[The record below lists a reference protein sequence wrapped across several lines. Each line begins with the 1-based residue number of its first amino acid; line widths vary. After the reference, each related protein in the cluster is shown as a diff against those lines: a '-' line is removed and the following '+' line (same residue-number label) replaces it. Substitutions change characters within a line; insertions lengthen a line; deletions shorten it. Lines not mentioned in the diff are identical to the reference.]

1 MRPPRSPQPLGR
13 RVTDLLPGWLR
24 RHLAVVLGEQGAPL
38 YLAGG
43 VVRDLLRGVTPAD
56 IDLTVRDGARAWAA
70 RLAELCGGAL
80 VALGRDEEAARVVS
94 GGVSVDFAA
103 FREGAT
109 DILDD
114 LTRRDLTIN
123 AMALRIDPL
132 LLDPGADAAGTTL
145 LDPTGGWAD
154 LAAGVVRATGPEA
167 FTADPL
173 RLLRVFRFAACL
185 DFRIDPGTL
194 AMAGRQGGLIV
205 APAPERIAHEL
216 DLIMASNRAHRTC
229 AQMAETGLLGHIL
242 PELQAGSGM
251 LQPASHHL
259 DVLGHSLE
267 ALRHLEALT
276 LAPAIRFPGQGGPLA
291 TYLATGRNRVR
302 LKWAA
307 LLHDLGKPVTRAVD
321 VLRGERITFHN
332 HDQSGAELFRQV
344 ARRLRWS
351 NGDTD
356 HVAHLIGLHM
366 RPFHLAN
373 VARAA
378 PLTLRAA
385 IRLVRAAGDSLPGLF
400 LLAMADALAG
410 QGPERVAGME
420 EELAQLYAHL
430 ERVRAEHV
438 TPVQAAPPLLTGRD
452 LIERL
457 RLVPGPLFR
466 EILAAVEEARME
478 GAVKD
483 VDGALRLAR
492 SLVAAQGRGPDGSG
506 E

>member
-1 MRPPRSPQPLGR
+1 M
-13 RVTDLLPGWLR
+13 
-24 RHLAVVLGEQGAPL
+24 
-38 YLAGG
+38 
-43 VVRDLLRGVTPAD
+43 
-56 IDLTVRDGARAWAA
+56 
-70 RLAELCGGAL
+70 
-80 VALGRDEEAARVVS
+80 
-94 GGVSVDFAA
+94 
-103 FREGAT
+103 
-109 DILDD
+109 
-114 LTRRDLTIN
+114 
-123 AMALRIDPL
+123 
-132 LLDPGADAAGTTL
+132 
-145 LDPTGGWAD
+145 
-154 LAAGVVRATGPEA
+154 
-167 FTADPL
+167 
-173 RLLRVFRFAACL
+173 
-185 DFRIDPGTL
+185 
-194 AMAGRQGGLIV
+194 

-267 ALRHLEALT
+267 ALRHMEELIVS
-276 LAPAIRFPGQGGPLA
+276 PAARFPGHGGPLA
-291 TYLATGRNRVR
+291 AYLATGRNRVR

-321 VLRGERITFHN
+321 VQRDERITFHN

-420 EELAQLYAHL
+420 EELAELYTHL

-483 VDGALRLAR
+483 VDGALRSAR
-492 SLVAAQGRGPDGSG
+492 SWWRHKDADPSGPVNEGTCARNRTTISRRRRRTTTRPGRCTSWRRPR
-506 E
+506 

>member
-80 VALGRDEEAARVVS
+80 VVLGRDEDAARVVS
-94 GGVSVDFAA
+94 GRVSVDFAA

-276 LAPAIRFPGQGGPLA
+276 LAPRSGFPVRAGRWPPTWPPG
-291 TYLATGRNRVR
+291 ATGCGSSGRPCSTTWANRSPAR
-302 LKWAA
+302 SMC
-307 LLHDLGKPVTRAVD
+307 
-321 VLRGERITFHN
+321 
-332 HDQSGAELFRQV
+332 SGA
-344 ARRLRWS
+344 S
-351 NGDTD
+351 GSPST
-356 HVAHLIGLHM
+356 ITT
-366 RPFHLAN
+366 
-373 VARAA
+373 RAA
-378 PLTLRAA
+378 PSCSARWPGGCAGATA
-385 IRLVRAAGDSLPGLF
+385 IPTMSP
-400 LLAMADALAG
+400 
-410 QGPERVAGME
+410 
-420 EELAQLYAHL
+420 
-430 ERVRAEHV
+430 
-438 TPVQAAPPLLTGRD
+438 T
-452 LIERL
+452 
-457 RLVPGPLFR
+457 
-466 EILAAVEEARME
+466 
-478 GAVKD
+478 
-483 VDGALRLAR
+483 
-492 SLVAAQGRGPDGSG
+492 
-506 E
+506 

>member
-1 MRPPRSPQPLGR
+1 MRPPGLPQALGQ
-13 RVTDLLPGWLR
+13 RVTDLLPAWLR
-24 RHLAVVLGEQGAPL
+24 RHLAIVLGEQGGPL

-43 VVRDLLRGVTPAD
+43 VVRDLLRGVAPAD
-56 IDLTVRDGARAWAA
+56 IDFTVRDGARAWAA

-80 VALGRDEEAARVVS
+80 VALGRDEDAARVVS
-94 GGVSVDFAA
+94 RGVSVDFAA

-123 AMALRIDPL
+123 AMALRIDRL
-132 LLDPGADAAGTTL
+132 LADPGAEAAGITL

-154 LAAGVVRATGPEA
+154 LAAGLVRATGPGA

-185 DFRIDPGTL
+185 GFTIETGTL
-194 AMAGRQGGLIV
+194 ALVRQQRALII
-205 APAPERIAHEL
+205 APAPERISHEL
-216 DLIMASNRAHRTC
+216 DLILASSLAHR
-229 AQMAETGLLGHIL
+229 ASAEMAETGLLGEIL
-242 PELQAGSGM
+242 PEMQAGAGM
-251 LQPASHHL
+251 VQPASHHL

-267 ALRHLEALT
+267 ALRHMEELIVS
-276 LAPAIRFPGQGGPLA
+276 PAARFPGHGGPLA
-291 TYLATGRNRVR
+291 AYLATGRNQVR

-307 LLHDLGKPVTRAVD
+307 LLHDLGKPATRAVD
-321 VLRGERITFHN
+321 AQRGERITFHN

-351 NGDTD
+351 NGDTEQ
-356 HVAHLIGLHM
+356 VAHLIGLHM

-373 VARAA
+373 VARTT

-420 EELAQLYAHL
+420 EELAELYTHL

-457 RLVPGPLFR
+457 HLVPGPLFR

-492 SLVAAQGRGPDGSG
+492 SLAAAQGRGPIGSG
-506 E
+506 